1 MKLNF
6 MHIFADLGFDADYP
20 IYIYYWIKEGNH
32 AITYTLVSMHANTFK
47 NQKRCNLGK
56 TPSKP
61 RYALK
66 GVTRHKGCPNY
77 IKDQN
82 QHMKGDTNWNQTK
95 LTHDR

>member
-6 MHIFADLGFDADYP
+6 MHILEYLGFDGDY
-20 IYIYYWIKEGNH
+20 YIYGIKKH
-32 AITYTLVSMHANTFK
+32 KDAITYILVSMHANTFK
-47 NQKRCNLGK
+47 NQRRCNLDK

-61 RYALK
+61 RYAHK
-66 GVTRHKGCPNY
+66 GVTWHKGCPNY